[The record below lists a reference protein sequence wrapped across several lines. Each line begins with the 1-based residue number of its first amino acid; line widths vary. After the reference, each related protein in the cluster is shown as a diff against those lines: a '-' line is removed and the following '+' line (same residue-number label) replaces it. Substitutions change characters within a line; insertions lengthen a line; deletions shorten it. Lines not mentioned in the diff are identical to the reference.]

1 LKAHGPP
8 HNFEVEH
15 GSAPFA
21 PIAGPFHTASFGVTP
36 DAVNASPPQ
45 EAVIVQ
51 RVAHPFV
58 RKELLTARLLAA
70 GMLCV
75 LLAAC
80 GSGGASAGEAPSPPA
95 AEVGPAEVEA
105 LEAPPSDDSEAA
117 GVREADLAA
126 RDSGA
131 ADARAAA
138 DPESEIAGEGAAA
151 RGEGA
156 EPSSWTDYTLDQLT
170 LREKVGQLMMPWVLG
185 DFAPEGS
192 ASHERILGYIEE
204 QAIGGVIISVG
215 TPFGI
220 AAKLNDLQAH
230 AALPLLVAADL
241 ETGAGFRMRGAVF
254 VPGTIELGGATDFPS
269 LMALGAAND
278 PRLAYEMGR
287 VTATEAR
294 AVGIHVPFAPVL
306 DVNNNPGNPII
317 NVRSFGEDPDRVS
330 QMGAAFVR
338 GVQDHGAIATGKHFP
353 GHGDTEVDSHL
364 ALPVI
369 RHDRARMDSVELR
382 PFQAAI
388 GAGMGGIMTAH
399 ISVPSLNGG
408 IVDPSTLSP
417 LVLTNVLRDDMGFDG
432 VVFTDAM
439 DMSAIARRHSP
450 EEAAVR
456 AIEAG
461 ADVIVMPPSVERA
474 IEGIVEA
481 VESGRLPEA
490 RIDDSV
496 RRLLALKASLHLDAD
511 RFVPLDRVPY
521 AVGVPEHM
529 AVADSIAKRSITL
542 LKNDGNLIP
551 LRGTRSARVMSVTY
565 RRGSDLLASRYFDS
579 TLRGTYPRLL
589 TAELNQDS
597 SDGIYEGLLRQARGQ
612 QLVIVST
619 YVTAVSY
626 SGTVAIPEEL
636 VDFIRDLRNAGIPHV
651 VVSFGNPYLIAD
663 FPGTQAYMLAWNGSE
678 ASQRAAARALLG
690 EAGITGRLPTRI
702 PPHFEIG
709 DGLSIPMTAVT
720 TGAR

>member
-1 LKAHGPP
+1 M
-8 HNFEVEH
+8 
-15 GSAPFA
+15 
-21 PIAGPFHTASFGVTP
+21 
-36 DAVNASPPQ
+36 
-45 EAVIVQ
+45 
-51 RVAHPFV
+51 AHPFV
-58 RKELLTARLLAA
+58 RKEQLTVRTLTAGFLCMLLT
-70 GMLCV
+70 
-75 LLAAC
+75 AC
-80 GSGGASAGEAPSPPA
+80 GSGRGDVAQEPSPVAEGAQVARMAPDSAGVEQSAESEPPA
-95 AEVGPAEVEA
+95 EPGAEGPAG
-105 LEAPPSDDSEAA
+105 AA
-117 GVREADLAA
+117 GAA
-126 RDSGA
+126 GA
-131 ADARAAA
+131 AE
-138 DPESEIAGEGAAA
+138 PGEEGGAGAEGATHE
-151 RGEGA
+151 EGT
-156 EPSSWTDYTLDQLT
+156 EPASWLERTFDQLT

-204 QAIGGVIISVG
+204 QSIGGVIVSVG

-230 AALPLLVAADL
+230 ASLPLLVAADL

-317 NVRSFGEDPDRVS
+317 NVRSFGEDPDQVS
-330 QMGAAFVR
+330 RMGAAFVR
-338 GVQDHGAIATGKHFP
+338 GVQEHGAIATGKHFP

-388 GAGMGGIMTAH
+388 SAGMGAIMTAH

-417 LVLTNVLRDDMGFDG
+417 LVLTNVLRDDMGFG
-432 VVFTDAM
+432 GLVFTDAM
-439 DMSAIARRHSP
+439 DMSAISRRHSP

-461 ADVIVMPPSVERA
+461 ADVILMPPSVPRA
-474 IEGIVEA
+474 IDGIVEA
-481 VESGRLPEA
+481 VESGRLAES
-490 RIDDSV
+490 RIDSSV
-496 RRLLALKASLHLDAD
+496 KRLLALKASLHLDTA

-521 AVGVPEHM
+521 TVGVPEHT

-542 LKNDGNLIP
+542 LKNDGNLLP

-565 RRGSDLLASRYFDS
+565 RRASDLLASRYFDS

-589 TAELNQDS
+589 TAELNRDS
-597 SDGIYEGLLRQARGQ
+597 SEGIYEGLLRQARGQ

-636 VDFIRDLRNAGIPHV
+636 VEFIRDLREAGVPHV
-651 VVSFGNPYLIAD
+651 VVSFGNPYLITD
-663 FPGTQAYMLAWNGSE
+663 FPDTQAYMLAWNGSE

-690 EAGITGRLPTRI
+690 DAAITGRLPTRV

-709 DGLSIPMTAVT
+709 DGLSIPMKAVS